1 MTPSFHHGRRVRKLA
16 VRVILALLL
25 VPSLGAMPLHA
36 TDQTSPEERRRQG
49 WLGVREYTGT
59 VGNVQTGWVGHKGS
73 DKFDWAS
80 HLEGVGR
87 ALLVGRKMKTEIP
100 FLASVIWTLFRQDF
114 GAGILSGSAPFYKL
128 TGMLRRLP
136 QVFGKS
142 QTPKDKGRASQRRI
156 VLTLG
161 STSVY

>member
-1 MTPSFHHGRRVRKLA
+1 MTPVSRRGRRVRKLA
-16 VRVILALLL
+16 RRVIFALHL
-25 VPSLGAMPLHA
+25 V
-36 TDQTSPEERRRQG
+36 TSPGATPPHAAGQNSSEERRRQG

-59 VGNVQTGWVGHKGS
+59 VGNVQTGWVGHEGS

-80 HLEGVGR
+80 RLEAVGR

-100 FLASVIWTLFRQDF
+100 FLASAIQNLFRQES

-128 TGMLRRLP
+128 TGMRRRLP